1 MPIAGGPEIGAD
13 TLPKWYALHMLL
25 LPGALIPLIGVHI
38 YLVVRLGVTAPPWT
52 KAAGGYEPS
61 EDGRPA
67 RQGLVEPRPR
77 GNGAIAPRRPEG

>member
-1 MPIAGGPEIGAD
+1 MLVIPGG
-13 TLPKWYALHMLL
+13 LF
-25 LPGALIPLIGVHI
+25 ALIGLHL

-52 KAAGGYEPS
+52 KAAGGYEAT